1 MSTKFEKSVKII
13 HTKRECMVDSRCT
26 VIVIFYYLKDSL
38 MIVQTLHCFGTKSI
52 DRDTRI
58 PNTLCTKRLKDE
70 EHNSRGSFQCCKIK
84 KNNNKK
90 YATKY
95 TLSI

>member
-1 MSTKFEKSVKII
+1 MNLSTKFEKSVKII

-58 PNTLCTKRLKDE
+58 PNTLCTKRLKDGGDTSLQPLRS
-70 EHNSRGSFQCCKIK
+70 HAQVRSDVGWKSWR
-84 KNNNKK
+84 
-90 YATKY
+90 
-95 TLSI
+95 